1 MASASALQMNMM
13 FKRAGNK
20 VKAPAPAPV
29 SSSGSELP
37 AIFLKGFP
45 EGGID
50 AAAAG
55 KTAPVS
61 SFAGGLVG
69 ADVEAG
75 EFDPLE
81 LSAGLSDETL
91 QWYRAAELKHGRVCM
106 LASLGILTAA
116 AVPLPDPVF
125 QSSGALSGLYKLYT
139 ERPEAIWQIL
149 TAIAAIEVSALFFG
163 PQDAEAGDYG
173 WDPLNFQE
181 KYGLNGD
188 QEAFNLMRLKELK
201 NGRLAMLMTLGL
213 LSQEAISGKGV
224 YEMFQ

>member
-1 MASASALQMNMM
+1 MKLSLFLSLVACASAFQTAFKATRTSRLAMN
-13 FKRAGNK
+13 GD
-20 VKAPAPAPV
+20 
-29 SSSGSELP
+29 LP
-37 AIFLKGFP
+37 AIFLTGFP
-45 EGGID
+45 EGGLD
-50 AAAAG
+50 KSAG
-55 KTAPVS
+55 KVAPVS

-75 EFDPLE
+75 EFDPLD
-81 LSAGLSDETL
+81 LSAGVTDETL

-106 LASLGILTAA
+106 LASLGILTSAL
-116 AVPLPDPVF
+116 VQLPDPVF
-125 QSSGALSGLYKLYT
+125 ENKGALSALYQLYL
-139 ERPEAIWQIL
+139 ERPAAIWQIL

-163 PQDAEAGDYG
+163 PQDAEAGDFG

-181 KYGLNGD
+181 KYGLKGD